1 MNRRGGVAALIALAM
16 ATFVYLAYVSGV
28 GNMYLPSE
36 SVASTTSS
44 PVGRVAIPARIANP
58 SPPAPAPLV
67 DERPEP
73 APEPRASPA
82 PTSPA
87 VVRDDRKDEGRKL
100 PMECP
105 MVDVADP
112 ENVAAVARSLG
123 DASDVVVFATQDIEH
138 WRAEFLVN
146 VILNL
151 VSVNVTSVVTV
162 GRHKHTCETARR
174 DNPDVVRCC
183 VYSTWLDGHDALKR
197 WALAEDHAYVLW
209 LIRYRFALD
218 IMRAGSVG
226 VLVSDSDMWF
236 ERDPFELLKDESP
249 RASERTRSSPT
260 WRASCFRPSTAAWST
275 SVPTYPVKAGGTFW
289 RFLTTTWTIYW
300 RTNRPP
306 SVTRSEGSGRRLSG
320 AR

>member
-58 SPPAPAPLV
+58 SPLAPAPLV

-112 ENVAAVARSLG
+112 ENVAAVARSL
-123 DASDVVVFATQDIEH
+123 EMPP
-138 WRAEFLVN
+138 
-146 VILNL
+146 
-151 VSVNVTSVVTV
+151 TSW
-162 GRHKHTCETARR
+162 
-174 DNPDVVRCC
+174 
-183 VYSTWLDGHDALKR
+183 S
-197 WALAEDHAYVLW
+197 
-209 LIRYRFALD
+209 
-218 IMRAGSVG
+218 
-226 VLVSDSDMWF
+226 
-236 ERDPFELLKDESP
+236 SP
-249 RASERTRSSPT
+249 RRTSST
-260 WRASCFRPSTAAWST
+260 GALNSSST
-275 SVPTYPVKAGGTFW
+275 SSSTSCP
-289 RFLTTTWTIYW
+289 
-300 RTNRPP
+300 
-306 SVTRSEGSGRRLSG
+306 
-320 AR
+320 

>member
-1 MNRRGGVAALIALAM
+1 MNRRGGVAALMALAM

-58 SPPAPAPLV
+58 SPLAPAPFV
-67 DERPEP
+67 DESPEP
-73 APEPRASPA
+73 APEPRAGPP

-105 MVDVADP
+105 TVDVADP

-151 VSVNVTSVVTV
+151 MSVNVTSVVTV

-174 DNPDVVRCC
+174 DNRRRPMLRLQHVARRPRRAQTVDLGRGPRVRP
-183 VYSTWLDGHDALKR
+183 VADP
-197 WALAEDHAYVLW
+197 VQV
-209 LIRYRFALD
+209 
-218 IMRAGSVG
+218 RAGHH
-226 VLVSDSDMWF
+226 
-236 ERDPFELLKDESP
+236 
-249 RASERTRSSPT
+249 A
-260 WRASCFRPSTAAWST
+260 
-275 SVPTYPVKAGGTFW
+275 
-289 RFLTTTWTIYW
+289 
-300 RTNRPP
+300 
-306 SVTRSEGSGRRLSG
+306 RR
-320 AR
+320 